1 MKGEIGVA
9 VFASVLVLL
18 LGFTFFNFNISG
30 NVVSS
35 GDGQRGGLIIS
46 GNVVLNESETET
58 FLEGGSVDNFSRD
71 DVLDV
76 FVEAEAVV
84 EEMIEN
90 NFSVVYM
97 NDNLDEAARIF
108 QQVDYAE
115 MLRGKLNATEVER
128 GEARIALALISW
140 RDLEYGDVMANLDE
154 VVNRRDVAF
163 EIYDG
168 ISVAQKNLG
177 RYDEIDMSEAEGF
190 LDEARVAFYEDRYDD
205 AEGFLE
211 DVRES
216 LDSKSSEYSVLG
228 GLQRG
233 LTSFVQK
240 YWVFILL
247 GLVLLI
253 VLVVVFY
260 KKIRK
265 HFLKKRIFKMKA
277 EVKVLGEL
285 KERVQVERF
294 KENKI
299 SGLVYNIRMRKY
311 EEKLGAIK
319 RMLPV
324 LKRRMADGKW

>member
-1 MKGEIGVA
+1 MKGEFGVV
-9 VFASVLVLL
+9 VFVSVLVLL
-18 LGFTFFNFNISG
+18 LGFAFFNSG
-30 NVVSS
+30 
-35 GDGQRGGLIIS
+35 GFGITGE
-46 GNVVLNESETET
+46 VVLNSSEAEA
-58 FLEGGSVDNFSRD
+58 FLGTGEIENFSREE
-71 DVLDV
+71 VLVV
-76 FVEAEAVV
+76 FAEAEVV
-84 EEMIEN
+84 MKEMIEN

-97 NDNLDEAARIF
+97 NDNLDEAKRIF

-115 MLRGKLNATEVER
+115 MLRGNLNATDKER
-128 GEARIALALISW
+128 GEARLALALISW
-140 RDLEYGDVMANLDE
+140 RDLEYGDVMGNLNE
-154 VVNRRDVAF
+154 VVDRRDIAF

-168 ISVAQKNLG
+168 INVAQKNLG
-177 RYDEIDMSEAEGF
+177 RYDEISPRDDSGELDLSEAEGF
-190 LDEARVAFYEDRYDD
+190 LDDARVAFYEDRYDD
-205 AEGFLE
+205 AEIFLE

-216 LDSKSSEYSVLG
+216 LDLKNSEYSVLG

-233 LTSFVQK
+233 LTSFFQK

-247 GLVLLI
+247 IFILLI

-260 KKIRK
+260 KEIRR

-285 KERVQVERF
+285 KKKVQTERF

-311 EEKLGAIK
+311 EEKLGMIK

-324 LKRRMADGKW
+324 FEKRMKGRS